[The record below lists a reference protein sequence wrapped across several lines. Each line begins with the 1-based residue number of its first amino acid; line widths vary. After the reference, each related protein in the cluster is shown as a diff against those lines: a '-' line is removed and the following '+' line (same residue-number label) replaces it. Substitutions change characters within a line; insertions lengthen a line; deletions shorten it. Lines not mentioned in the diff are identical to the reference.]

1 MHFVRLRII
10 LQEILRN
17 VTPNRYC
24 ILEQD
29 IYSLVY
35 LVAALVHTVT
45 HNFEGQKIN
54 STPLKIIDTKCWQLK
69 FD

>member
-1 MHFVRLRII
+1 MHFVRLGII

-17 VTPNRYC
+17 VTPNLYC

-29 IYSLVY
+29 SYNLGY

-45 HNFEGQKIN
+45 HNFEG
-54 STPLKIIDTKCWQLK
+54 
-69 FD
+69 